1 MYKREVNAVLP
12 PTVST
17 VGFCAAVCMR
27 KKPLLALLLLLSCNT
42 ASANYIAQPSE
53 LHISAD
59 HICRA
64 DIGFVTLVAERI
76 YKETGKF
83 ADKDAIIEG
92 IRSHNIF
99 IDDEFYEIAERDMAT
114 YSNDDYLAI
123 SYPCNMVSVLKSGNG
138 NLTLAQEKE
147 ILSNVGLS
155 PDAEIVVRHVT
166 K

>member
-1 MYKREVNAVLP
+1 
-12 PTVST
+12 
-17 VGFCAAVCMR
+17 MR

-53 LHISAD
+53 FHISAD

-64 DIGFVTLVAERI
+64 DIGFVSLVAERI
-76 YKETGKF
+76 YKETGEF
-83 ADKDAIIEG
+83 SDKETIIND
-92 IRSHNIF
+92 IKNHNVF
-99 IDDEFYEIAERDMAT
+99 IDDEFYEIAKENMVI

-138 NLTLAQEKE
+138 NLTLVQEKE

>member
-1 MYKREVNAVLP
+1 
-12 PTVST
+12 
-17 VGFCAAVCMR
+17 MR
-27 KKPLLALLLLLSCNT
+27 KIPLLALLLLLSCNT
-42 ASANYIAQPSE
+42 TSANYIAQPPE

-64 DIGFVTLVAERI
+64 DIGFVSLVAERI
-76 YKETGKF
+76 YKETGEF
-83 ADKDAIIEG
+83 ADKETIIND
-92 IRSHNIF
+92 IKNHNVF
-99 IDDEFYEIAERDMAT
+99 IDNEFYEIAEENMVI

-123 SYPCNMVSVLKSGNG
+123 SYPCNMVSVLKSGNK

-155 PDAEIVVRHVT
+155 PDAEIVAHHIT

>member
-1 MYKREVNAVLP
+1 
-12 PTVST
+12 
-17 VGFCAAVCMR
+17 MR

-64 DIGFVTLVAERI
+64 DIGFVSLVAERI
-76 YKETGKF
+76 YKETGEF
-83 ADKDAIIEG
+83 ADKETIIND
-92 IRSHNIF
+92 IKNHNVF
-99 IDDEFYEIAERDMAT
+99 IDNEFYEIAEENMVI

>member
-1 MYKREVNAVLP
+1 
-12 PTVST
+12 
-17 VGFCAAVCMR
+17 MR
-27 KKPLLALLLLLSCNT
+27 KKPLLVLLLLLSCNT

-64 DIGFVTLVAERI
+64 DIGFVSLVAERI
-76 YKETGKF
+76 YKKTGELETGEF
-83 ADKDAIIEG
+83 ADKETIIND
-92 IRSHNIF
+92 IKNHNVF
-99 IDDEFYEIAERDMAT
+99 IDNEFYEIAEENMVI

-123 SYPCNMVSVLKSGNG
+123 SYPCNMVSVLKSGNE